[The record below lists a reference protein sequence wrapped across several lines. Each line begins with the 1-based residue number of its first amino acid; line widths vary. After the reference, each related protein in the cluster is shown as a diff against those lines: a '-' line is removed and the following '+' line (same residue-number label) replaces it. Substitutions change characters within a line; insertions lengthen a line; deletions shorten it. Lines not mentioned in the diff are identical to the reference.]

1 MLPFLLLAAGLAL
14 FALSKDDKGSSPSPS
29 PGPGPGPSPGV
40 PPQTGPVPPAPPL
53 CPGLD
58 KLPPEVRRWAEDLI
72 RSGNASGLQQA
83 VAVAYSMGLP
93 DLAECL
99 QDAADAAQG
108 SGGGQIP
115 SMPDTGYPTPSG
127 LPYPIPGSEP
137 DEGDDGGSFLDYCP
151 EAASLPA
158 PLLEQ
163 IDALLAVGGPAAK
176 GQLALLAQSLQLT
189 SPEVATCLAGLASQ

>member
-1 MLPFLLLAAGLAL
+1 MLPLLLLAGLAL
-14 FALSKDDKGSSPSPS
+14 FALSSKEEKGSPSPGPS
-29 PGPGPGPSPGV
+29 PGPGPLPSP
-40 PPQTGPVPPAPPL
+40 TGPVPDAPPL

-58 KLPPEVRRWAEDLI
+58 KMPPEVRRWAEDLI
-72 RSGNASGLQQA
+72 RSGNAGGLQQA

-93 DLAECL
+93 DLADCL
-99 QDAADAAQG
+99 QDAADAAEG

-137 DEGDDGGSFLDYCP
+137 EGDDLQGGLLDYCP

-158 PLLEQ
+158 PVLAQIEYLLS
-163 IDALLAVGGPAAK
+163 LGGPTAK
-176 GQLALLAQSLQLT
+176 GQLATIAQSLQLT
-189 SPEVATCLAGLASQ
+189 HPDVATCLAGLSQ